1 MCLINLKYNEEKTK
15 DLNNFK
21 DHLKTNTRS
30 IFTLYLVLQGFKSL

>member
-21 DHLKTNTRS
+21 DYLKINIRL
-30 IFTLYLVLQGFKSL
+30 IFTLYLVL